1 MDRSYSVGEKSMDGN
16 GIWSVLRRALH
27 IEP

>member
-1 MDRSYSVGEKSMDGN
+1 MDRRYSVGKKSIDGN
-16 GIWSVLRRALH
+16 GNWSVLRRALH